1 MSKSK
6 ILSSCAIFK
15 GLETHCMNSIE
26 AISEVVTVADGERIF
41 EKGGAAQDL
50 YVVSKGAIKL
60 CLPVTILLS
69 EKEIDID
76 VRRAGDLIGWSALIP
91 PHELTMSAYAVE
103 STELLRI
110 PGKELRAVC
119 EEDEHISAVVISRL
133 ASVIGRRLVQLE
145 QMLAKEIELN
155 APSI

>member
-1 MSKSK
+1 MSKRE

-15 GLETHCMNSIE
+15 GLETHCLHSIE
-26 AISEVVTVADGERIF
+26 AISEVVTVADQERIF
-41 EKGGAAQDL
+41 EKGGEAKDL
-50 YVVSKGAIKL
+50 YVVSSGTIKL
-60 CLPVTILLS
+60 CLPVTILSS

-110 PGKELRAVC
+110 PGKELRALC
-119 EEDEHISAVVISRL
+119 EQDEHISAVVIARL
-133 ASVIGRRLVQLE
+133 ASVIGRRLVMLE
-145 QMLAKEIELN
+145 RMLAKEIELN

>member
-15 GLETHCMNSIE
+15 GLETHCLHSIE

-41 EKGGAAQDL
+41 EKGGEAKDL
-50 YVVSKGAIKL
+50 YVVSSGTIKL

-103 STELLRI
+103 SSELLRI
-110 PGKELRAVC
+110 PGKELRALC
-119 EEDEHISAVVISRL
+119 EQDEHISAVVISRL

-145 QMLAKEIELN
+145 RMLAKEIELN